1 MSEPLPELEALIDG
15 ALDGDAAAAA
25 RLRERLHHDPAA
37 LAEYAAQMRLH
48 ALLTWKHGRA
58 STAPVRPAM
67 AARRWMG
74 IAAAVAAVIGLFVVM
89 TPRSAPAAAA
99 AALDRMLAVAR
110 RGGDRTYVFSVLAG
124 SRGIPVKGGVVSFV
138 DGARLHLGA
147 GSEFVYDSPLSNG
160 SRRLTGSDGRSSWE
174 QWGDAAPRVSS
185 DPGYFRHHI
194 PGEREHFTLLD
205 PAAGLALLRDG
216 YEVTLD
222 DSGGSIQRLKAVKR
236 RREFRGPR
244 EARVAFEKDSGTIVE
259 MEFEGLPQARGGP
272 SAVRLTLESRE
283 AHPSGFFSPDHHH

>member
-1 MSEPLPELEALIDG
+1 MSEPIPELEALIDG
-15 ALDGDAAAAA
+15 GGDGDATAAS
-25 RLRERLHHDPAA
+25 RLRERLRDDPAA
-37 LAEYAAQMRLH
+37 IAEYAAQMRMH
-48 ALLTWKHGRA
+48 ALLTWKHGGA
-58 STAPVRPAM
+58 SVKPVRPAV

-74 IAAAVAAVIGLFVVM
+74 IAAAAAAIIGLFAVM
-89 TPRSAPAAAA
+89 MPRSAPAAAA

-124 SRGIPVKGGVVSFV
+124 SRGIAVKGGLVSFV

-147 GSEFVYDSPLSNG
+147 GGEFLYDSPVSDG
-160 SRRLTGSDGRSSWE
+160 TRRLTGSDGRSSWE
-174 QWGDAAPRVSS
+174 QWGDAAARVSS
-185 DPGYFRHHI
+185 DPAYFRHHI

-205 PAAGLALLRDG
+205 PAAGIALLRDG

-222 DSGGSIQRLKAVKR
+222 ESGGSIQRLTAVKR

-259 MEFEGLPQARGGP
+259 MEFDGLPQARGGP

-283 AHPSGFFSPDHHH
+283 THPPGFFSPEHQH